1 VKAGFIPRVYTVDT
15 GRLFPETIALFDA
28 VEKKYGLKIERYYPD
43 PAELKTMIEENGEY
57 LFFDSKE
64 KQELCCRVRKS
75 PTQRTCVADIGRVGD
90 GIDGGAVH
98 RSTPENAPGG
108 NYRARGRREES
119 ARF

>member
-1 VKAGFIPRVYTVDT
+1 
-15 GRLFPETIALFDA
+15 LFPETLALFDA

-43 PAELKTMIEENGEY
+43 PVELKTMIEENGEY

-64 KQELCCRVRKS
+64 KQELCCRVRKVL
-75 PTQRTCVADIGRVGD
+75 PNERVLRTLDVWVTGLTADQSAGP
-90 GIDGGAVH
+90 
-98 RSTPENAPGG
+98 PENAPGR